1 MSVINTNVKA
11 LYTQNALKVS
21 GREQSAAM
29 QQLSTGKRI
38 NSARDDAAGLAIANR
53 MSQQIR
59 SLDMAI
65 RNAGDAVS
73 LIQTAEGATASIT
86 DMLQRMRELAVQAIN
101 DTNAQDQRG
110 YLDIE
115 FQQLKQ
121 QIQSISEFTQWNGFS
136 ILNGTA
142 GERVGDRPV
151 YKVAS
156 AGVFDSDVTYTK
168 GTPSTSISAN
178 TVAAS
183 GSGAFLK
190 AGTLDVVV
198 GASALTSAEF
208 TMPDGNIITIDT
220 TDATKIVMSSNTITL
235 KAGSGLVSADVVLT
249 QTVTS
254 GGASASYASQSVSWA
269 ISRTMPTAENMQ
281 ANDIIINGIT
291 IPASYAENDTVSS
304 GESVGA
310 SAIARVAAINE
321 MTAQTGVVATVKTNV
336 LTGAAMS
343 GSDVVTG
350 TVSINGYTTPQIT
363 STLNNLRESR
373 ATMVAAI
380 NAISAQTGVVAI
392 NTNSDAEGVRL
403 EALDGRNIEIAFNTE
418 STAADFSARTGLQQ
432 GLQIGSYSLESTVEG
447 EIEVT
452 TTSTTDWTR
461 AGIRPGDYSSN
472 TSIYTSGVRPVVTA
486 ASGIE
491 SLGDGD
497 LKINGIAI
505 RGAAASDDA
514 VSSTVA
520 ASSSRAGSA
529 IAMVA
534 AINASTAETGV
545 TASVAPASTVATD
558 VPAALTSANTNIYI
572 NGVAVAVTLTASE
585 SSTTRLTNI
594 IDAINTQ
601 RGQHG
606 AFAEA
611 TSDGRLTLSTPDGR
625 NLSVWFDVADD
636 TDATAVAAAAAEL
649 GLKGTAATG
658 VESAS
663 ASSTGA
669 ATSYGSVLLQ
679 SDDAFTLSPGANGFN
694 DDGDFATLG
703 FQQGTYGGLVDESTS
718 KMSPPRT
725 GRLSFHVG
733 ASATQTIYID
743 FADYGSKGPITSSI
757 TGDVELANT
766 EERTNRID
774 TVAGAQTV
782 LAKIDEALDKVNGN
796 RAVMGAVMNRLDYI
810 MDNLSNVSMNTTASR
825 SQVEDANYAQASTD
839 LARTQIMQQAATAVL
854 AQANMDQQT
863 VLKLLQ

>member
-21 GREQSAAM
+21 GREQSTAM

-59 SLDMAI
+59 SLDMAV

-86 DMLQRMRELAVQAIN
+86 DMLQRMRELSVQAIN
-101 DTNAQDQRG
+101 DTNSQDQRG

-121 QIQSISEFTQWNGFS
+121 QIQSISEHTQWNGFS

-156 AGVFDSDVTYTK
+156 AGVFNSEVTYTG
-168 GTPSTSISAN
+168 GTPTTSASAN
-178 TVAAS
+178 TITT
-183 GSGAFLK
+183 SGAGSFLK
-190 AGTLDVVV
+190 AGTLNVVV
-198 GASALTSAEF
+198 GASAMTSATF
-208 TMPDGNIITIDT
+208 TMPDGNIITLDV
-220 TDATKIVMSSNTITL
+220 TDATKIAMSTNTITL
-235 KAGSGLVSADVVLT
+235 KAGSGLVNNNVVLT
-249 QTVTS
+249 QTFNSSTTVNYS
-254 GGASASYASQSVSWA
+254 NQSVSLSVA
-269 ISRTMPTAENMQ
+269 RNMPTVDNMQ
-281 ANDIIINGIT
+281 ANDIIINGVT
-291 IPASYAENDTVSS
+291 IPASYATDDTVSAGNS
-304 GESVGA
+304 IGA
-310 SAIARVAAINE
+310 SAIARAAAINE
-321 MTAQTGVVATVKTNV
+321 ETAATGVVAVVKTNV

-350 TVSINGYTTPQIT
+350 TVSINGYTTPQIS

-380 NAISAQTGVVAI
+380 NAISAQTGVVAV

-403 EALDGRNIEIAFNTE
+403 EALDGRNIEVAFNTA
-418 STAADFSARTGLQQ
+418 STAADFSARTGLQE

-461 AGIRPGDYSSN
+461 AGIRPGDYSLN
-472 TSIYTSGVRPVVTA
+472 TSVYTSGVRPVVTA
-486 ASGIE
+486 ASGIQT
-491 SLGDGD
+491 LGDGD

-505 RGAAASDDA
+505 RGATASDDT
-514 VSSTVA
+514 VSSTVSDSSTRA
-520 ASSSRAGSA
+520 ASA

-534 AINASTAETGV
+534 AINESTTLTGV
-545 TASVAPASTVATD
+545 TASVAPASTVATA
-558 VPAALTSANTNIYI
+558 VPAVLTSASANLYI
-572 NGVAVAVTLTASE
+572 NGVAVAVTLTAGE
-585 SSTTRLTNI
+585 SSTTRLTNLMT
-594 IDAINTQ
+594 AINTQ

-606 AFAEA
+606 ALAEA
-611 TSDGRLTLSTPDGR
+611 TSDGRLSLSTPDGR
-625 NLSVWFDVADD
+625 NLSVWHDSGV
-636 TDATAVAAAAAEL
+636 TAAEL
-649 GLKGTAATG
+649 GLTGTAASSI
-658 VESAS
+658 VSAT
-663 ASSTGA
+663 AASTGA
-669 ATSYGSVLLQ
+669 QTSYGSVLLQ
-679 SDDAFTLSPGANGFN
+679 SDDAFTLAPGDNGFN

-718 KMSPPRT
+718 KMTPPRT

-743 FADYGSKGPITSSI
+743 FADYGSKGPITSGI
-757 TGDVELANT
+757 TGDVELSDT
-766 EERTNRID
+766 EQRTNRID
-774 TVAGAQTV
+774 TVAGAQAV
-782 LAKIDEALDKVNGN
+782 LAELDVALDKVNGN

-825 SQVEDANYAQASTD
+825 SQIEDADYAKASTD
-839 LARTQIMQQAATAVL
+839 MARTQIMQQAATAVL

>member
-21 GREQSAAM
+21 GREQSTAM

-86 DMLQRMRELAVQAIN
+86 DMLQRMRELSVQAIN
-101 DTNAQDQRG
+101 DTNSQDQRG

-121 QIQSISEFTQWNGFS
+121 QIQSISEHTQWNGFS

-156 AGVFDSDVTYTK
+156 AGVFNSEVTYTG
-168 GTPSTSISAN
+168 GTPTTSASAN
-178 TVAAS
+178 TITT
-183 GSGAFLK
+183 SGAGSFLK
-190 AGTLDVVV
+190 AGTLNVVV
-198 GASALTSAEF
+198 GASAMTSATF
-208 TMPDGNIITIDT
+208 TMPDGNIITLDV
-220 TDATKIVMSSNTITL
+220 TDATKIAMSTNTITL
-235 KAGSGLVSADVVLT
+235 KAGSGLVNNNVVLT
-249 QTVTS
+249 QTFNSSTTVNYS
-254 GGASASYASQSVSWA
+254 NQSVSLSVA
-269 ISRTMPTAENMQ
+269 RNMPTVDNMQ
-281 ANDIIINGIT
+281 ANDIIINGVT
-291 IPASYAENDTVSS
+291 IPASYAINDTLSAGNS
-304 GESVGA
+304 IGA
-310 SAIARVAAINE
+310 SAIARAAAINE
-321 MTAQTGVVATVKTNV
+321 ETAATGVVAVVKTNV

-350 TVSINGYTTPQIT
+350 TVSINGYTTPQIS

-380 NAISAQTGVVAI
+380 NAISAQTGVVAV

-403 EALDGRNIEIAFNTE
+403 EALDGRNIEVAFNTA
-418 STAADFSARTGLQQ
+418 STAADFSARTGLQE

-461 AGIRPGDYSSN
+461 AGIRPGDYSLN
-472 TSIYTSGVRPVVTA
+472 TSVYTSGVRPVVTA
-486 ASGIE
+486 ASGIQT
-491 SLGDGD
+491 LGDGD

-505 RGAAASDDA
+505 RGATASDDT
-514 VSSTVA
+514 VSSTVSDSSTRA
-520 ASSSRAGSA
+520 ASA

-534 AINASTAETGV
+534 AINESTTLTGV
-545 TASVAPASTVATD
+545 TASVAPASTVATA
-558 VPAALTSANTNIYI
+558 VPAVLTSASANLYI
-572 NGVAVAVTLTASE
+572 NGVAVAVTLTAGE
-585 SSTTRLTNI
+585 SSTTRLTNLMT
-594 IDAINTQ
+594 AINTQ

-606 AFAEA
+606 ALAEA
-611 TSDGRLTLSTPDGR
+611 TSDGRLSLSTPDGR
-625 NLSVWFDVADD
+625 NLSVWHDSSV
-636 TDATAVAAAAAEL
+636 TAAEL
-649 GLKGTAATG
+649 GLTGSAASSIVSATAA
-658 VESAS
+658 
-663 ASSTGA
+663 STDA
-669 ATSYGSVLLQ
+669 QTSYGSVLLQ
-679 SDDAFTLSPGANGFN
+679 SDDAFTLAPGDNGFN

-718 KMSPPRT
+718 KMTPPRT

-743 FADYGSKGPITSSI
+743 FADYGSKGPITSGI
-757 TGDVELANT
+757 TGDVELSDT
-766 EERTNRID
+766 EQRTNRID
-774 TVAGAQTV
+774 TVAGAQAV
-782 LAKIDEALDKVNGN
+782 LAELDVALDKVNGN

-825 SQVEDANYAQASTD
+825 SQIEDADYAKASTD
-839 LARTQIMQQAATAVL
+839 MARTQIMQQAATAVL

>member
-21 GREQSAAM
+21 GREQSTAM

-86 DMLQRMRELAVQAIN
+86 DMLQRMRELSVQAIN
-101 DTNAQDQRG
+101 DTNSQDQRG

-121 QIQSISEFTQWNGFS
+121 QIQSISEHTQWNGFS

-156 AGVFDSDVTYTK
+156 AGVFNSEVTYTG
-168 GTPSTSISAN
+168 GTPTTSASAN
-178 TVAAS
+178 TITT
-183 GSGAFLK
+183 SGAGSFLK
-190 AGTLDVVV
+190 AGTLNVVV
-198 GASALTSAEF
+198 GASAMTSATF
-208 TMPDGNIITIDT
+208 TMPDGNIITLDV
-220 TDATKIVMSSNTITL
+220 TDATKIAMSTNTITL
-235 KAGSGLVSADVVLT
+235 KAGSGLVNNNVVLT
-249 QTVTS
+249 QTFNSSTTVNYS
-254 GGASASYASQSVSWA
+254 NQSVSLSVA
-269 ISRTMPTAENMQ
+269 RNMPTVDNMQ
-281 ANDIIINGIT
+281 ANDIIINGVT
-291 IPASYAENDTVSS
+291 IPASYAINDTLSAGNS
-304 GESVGA
+304 IGA
-310 SAIARVAAINE
+310 SAIARAAAINE
-321 MTAQTGVVATVKTNV
+321 ETAATGVVAVVKTNV

-350 TVSINGYTTPQIT
+350 TVSINGYTTPQIS

-380 NAISAQTGVVAI
+380 NAISAQTGVVAV

-403 EALDGRNIEIAFNTE
+403 EALDGRNIEVAFNTA
-418 STAADFSARTGLQQ
+418 STAADFSARTGLQE

-461 AGIRPGDYSSN
+461 AGIRPGDYSLN
-472 TSIYTSGVRPVVTA
+472 TSVYTSGVRPVVTA
-486 ASGIE
+486 ASGIQT
-491 SLGDGD
+491 LGDGD

-505 RGAAASDDA
+505 RGATASDDT
-514 VSSTVA
+514 VSSTVSDSSTRA
-520 ASSSRAGSA
+520 ASA

-534 AINASTAETGV
+534 AINESTTLTGV
-545 TASVAPASTVATD
+545 TASVAPASTVATA
-558 VPAALTSANTNIYI
+558 VPAVLTSASANLYI
-572 NGVAVAVTLTASE
+572 NGVAVAVTLTAGE
-585 SSTTRLTNI
+585 SSTTRLTNLMT
-594 IDAINTQ
+594 AINTQ

-606 AFAEA
+606 ALAEA
-611 TSDGRLTLSTPDGR
+611 TSDGRLSLSTPDGR
-625 NLSVWFDVADD
+625 NLSVWHDSGV
-636 TDATAVAAAAAEL
+636 TAAEL
-649 GLKGTAATG
+649 GLTGTAASSI
-658 VESAS
+658 VSAT
-663 ASSTGA
+663 AASTGA
-669 ATSYGSVLLQ
+669 QTSYGSVLLQ
-679 SDDAFTLSPGANGFN
+679 SDDAFTLAPGDNGFN

-718 KMSPPRT
+718 KMTPPRT

-743 FADYGSKGPITSSI
+743 FADYGSKGPITSGI
-757 TGDVELANT
+757 TGDVELSDT
-766 EERTNRID
+766 EQRTNRID
-774 TVAGAQTV
+774 TVAGAQAV
-782 LAKIDEALDKVNGN
+782 LAELDVALDKVNGN

-825 SQVEDANYAQASTD
+825 SQIEDADYAKASTD
-839 LARTQIMQQAATAVL
+839 MARTQIMQQAATAVL

>member
-21 GREQSAAM
+21 GREQSTAM

-86 DMLQRMRELAVQAIN
+86 DMLQRMRELSVQAIN
-101 DTNAQDQRG
+101 DTNSQDQRG

-121 QIQSISEFTQWNGFS
+121 QIQSISEHTQWNGFS

-156 AGVFDSDVTYTK
+156 AGVFNSEVTYTG
-168 GTPSTSISAN
+168 GTPTTSASAN
-178 TVAAS
+178 TITT
-183 GSGAFLK
+183 SGAGSFLK
-190 AGTLDVVV
+190 AGTLNVVV
-198 GASALTSAEF
+198 GASAMTSATF
-208 TMPDGNIITIDT
+208 TMPDGNIITLDV
-220 TDATKIVMSSNTITL
+220 TDATKIAMSTNTITL
-235 KAGSGLVSADVVLT
+235 KAGSGLVNNNVVLT
-249 QTVTS
+249 QTFNSSTTVNYS
-254 GGASASYASQSVSWA
+254 NQSVSLSVA
-269 ISRTMPTAENMQ
+269 RNMPTVDNMQ
-281 ANDIIINGIT
+281 ANDIIINGVT
-291 IPASYAENDTVSS
+291 IPASYATDDTVSAGNS
-304 GESVGA
+304 IGA
-310 SAIARVAAINE
+310 SAIARAAAINE
-321 MTAQTGVVATVKTNV
+321 ETAATGVVAVVKTNV

-350 TVSINGYTTPQIT
+350 TVSINGYTTPQIS

-380 NAISAQTGVVAI
+380 NAISAQTGVVAV

-403 EALDGRNIEIAFNTE
+403 EALDGRNIEVAFNTA
-418 STAADFSARTGLQQ
+418 STAADFSARTGLQE

-461 AGIRPGDYSSN
+461 AGIRPGDYSLN
-472 TSIYTSGVRPVVTA
+472 TSVYTSGVRPVVTA
-486 ASGIE
+486 ASGIQT
-491 SLGDGD
+491 LGDGD

-505 RGAAASDDA
+505 RGATASDDT
-514 VSSTVA
+514 VSSTVSDSSTRA
-520 ASSSRAGSA
+520 ASA

-534 AINASTAETGV
+534 AINESTTLTGV
-545 TASVAPASTVATD
+545 TASVAPASTVATA
-558 VPAALTSANTNIYI
+558 VPAVLTSASANLYI
-572 NGVAVAVTLTASE
+572 NGVAVAVTLTAGE
-585 SSTTRLTNI
+585 SSTTRLTNLMT
-594 IDAINTQ
+594 AINTQ

-606 AFAEA
+606 ALAEA
-611 TSDGRLTLSTPDGR
+611 TSDGRLSLSTPDGR
-625 NLSVWFDVADD
+625 NLSVWHDSGV
-636 TDATAVAAAAAEL
+636 TAAEL
-649 GLKGTAATG
+649 GLTGTAASSI
-658 VESAS
+658 VSAT
-663 ASSTGA
+663 AASTGA
-669 ATSYGSVLLQ
+669 QTSYGSVLLQ
-679 SDDAFTLSPGANGFN
+679 SDDAFTLAPGDNGFN

-718 KMSPPRT
+718 KMTPPRT

-743 FADYGSKGPITSSI
+743 FADYGSKGPITSGI
-757 TGDVELANT
+757 TGDVELSDT
-766 EERTNRID
+766 EQRTNRID
-774 TVAGAQTV
+774 TVAGAQAV
-782 LAKIDEALDKVNGN
+782 LAELDVALDKVNGN

-825 SQVEDANYAQASTD
+825 SQIEDADYAKASTD
-839 LARTQIMQQAATAVL
+839 MARTQIMQQAATAVL

>member
-21 GREQSAAM
+21 GREQSTAM

-59 SLDMAI
+59 SLDMAV

-86 DMLQRMRELAVQAIN
+86 DMLQRMRELSVQAIN
-101 DTNAQDQRG
+101 DTNSQDQRG

-121 QIQSISEFTQWNGFS
+121 QIQSISEHTQWNGFS

-156 AGVFDSDVTYTK
+156 AGVFNSEVTYTG
-168 GTPSTSISAN
+168 GTPTTSASAN
-178 TVAAS
+178 TITT
-183 GSGAFLK
+183 SGAGSFLK
-190 AGTLDVVV
+190 AGTLNVVV
-198 GASALTSAEF
+198 GASAMTSATF
-208 TMPDGNIITIDT
+208 TMPDGNIITLDV
-220 TDATKIVMSSNTITL
+220 TDATKIAMSTNTITL
-235 KAGSGLVSADVVLT
+235 KAGSGLVNNNVVLT
-249 QTVTS
+249 QTFNSSTTVNYS
-254 GGASASYASQSVSWA
+254 NQSVSLSVA
-269 ISRTMPTAENMQ
+269 RNMPTVDNMQ
-281 ANDIIINGIT
+281 ANDIIINGVT
-291 IPASYAENDTVSS
+291 IPASYATDDTVSAGNS
-304 GESVGA
+304 IGA
-310 SAIARVAAINE
+310 SAIARAAAINE
-321 MTAQTGVVATVKTNV
+321 ETAATGVVAVVKTNV

-350 TVSINGYTTPQIT
+350 TVSINGYTTPQIS

-373 ATMVAAI
+373 ATMVAAV
-380 NAISAQTGVVAI
+380 NAISGLTGVIAI

-403 EALDGRNIEIAFNTE
+403 EALDGRNIEVAFNTA
-418 STAADFSARTGLQQ
+418 STAADFSARTGLQE

-461 AGIRPGDYSSN
+461 AGIRPGDYSLN
-472 TSIYTSGVRPVVTA
+472 TSVYTSGVRPVVTA
-486 ASGIE
+486 ASGIQT
-491 SLGDGD
+491 LGDGD

-505 RGAAASDDA
+505 RGATASDDT
-514 VSSTVA
+514 VSSTVSDSSTRA
-520 ASSSRAGSA
+520 ASA

-534 AINASTAETGV
+534 AINESTTLTGV
-545 TASVAPASTVATD
+545 TASVAPASTVATA
-558 VPAALTSANTNIYI
+558 VPAVLTSASANLYI
-572 NGVAVAVTLTASE
+572 NGVAVAVTLTAGE
-585 SSTTRLTNI
+585 SSTTRLTNLMT
-594 IDAINTQ
+594 AINTQ

-606 AFAEA
+606 ALAEA
-611 TSDGRLTLSTPDGR
+611 TSDGRLSLSTPDGR
-625 NLSVWFDVADD
+625 NLSVWHDSGV
-636 TDATAVAAAAAEL
+636 TAAEL
-649 GLKGTAATG
+649 GLTGTAASSI
-658 VESAS
+658 VSAT
-663 ASSTGA
+663 AASTGA
-669 ATSYGSVLLQ
+669 QTSYGSVLLQ
-679 SDDAFTLSPGANGFN
+679 SDDAFTLAPGDNGFN

-718 KMSPPRT
+718 KMTPPRT

-743 FADYGSKGPITSSI
+743 FADYGSKGPITSGI
-757 TGDVELANT
+757 TGDVELSDT
-766 EERTNRID
+766 EQRTNRID
-774 TVAGAQTV
+774 TVAGAQAV
-782 LAKIDEALDKVNGN
+782 LAELDVALDKVNGN

-825 SQVEDANYAQASTD
+825 SQIEDADYAKASTD
-839 LARTQIMQQAATAVL
+839 MARTQIMQQAATAVL

>member
-53 MSQQIR
+53 LSQQIR
-59 SLDMAI
+59 SLNMAI

-101 DTNAQDQRG
+101 DTNAVDQRG

-156 AGVFDSDVTYTK
+156 AGVTDTDLTYSVDSATTANTGTLTYTGTGTLAKSGVLEIDVDSSDDVT
-168 GTPSTSISAN
+168 A
-178 TVAAS
+178 
-183 GSGAFLK
+183 
-190 AGTLDVVV
+190 TLT
-198 GASALTSAEF
+198 L
-208 TMPDGNIITIDT
+208 PDGNVVTVTGGTSSASGKTITFTNSLLTGGTGTFIITST
-220 TDATKIVMSSNTITL
+220 TTASP
-235 KAGSGLVSADVVLT
+235 
-249 QTVTS
+249 VTT
-254 GGASASYASQSVSWA
+254 AQAFTSQSVSLNLERA
-269 ISRTMPTAENMQ
+269 MPTVERMQ
-281 ANDIIINGIT
+281 ANDIIINGVT
-291 IPASYAENDTVSS
+291 IPASYAENDELSTGNSI
-304 GESVGA
+304 GA
-310 SAIARVAAINE
+310 SAIARAAAVNE
-321 MTAQTGVVATVKTNV
+321 MTAQTGVVAVVKTNV
-336 LTGAAMS
+336 MAGAAMS
-343 GSDVVTG
+343 GSAVVTG

-373 ATMVAAI
+373 ATTVAAI

-392 NTNSDAEGVRL
+392 NTNSDAEGIRL
-403 EALDGRNIEIAFNTE
+403 EALDGRNIEVAFNTE

-432 GLQIGSYSLESTVEG
+432 GLQIGSYSLESSVEG

-461 AGIRPGDYSSN
+461 AGIRPGDYSRN
-472 TSIYTSGVRPVVTA
+472 TSVYTSGVREVVTNA
-486 ASGIE
+486 AGIE
-491 SLGDGD
+491 TLGDGD
-497 LKINGIAI
+497 LKINGVAI
-505 RGAAASDDA
+505 RGAAASDDT

-520 ASSSRAGSA
+520 ASSSRSGSA
-529 IAMVA
+529 IAIVA
-534 AINASTAETGV
+534 AINASTSQTGV
-545 TASVAPASTVATD
+545 TASVAPASTVASA
-558 VPAALTSANTNIYI
+558 VPTTANSASTNIYL

-585 SSTTRLTNI
+585 SSTTRLNNI

-606 AFAEA
+606 VLAEA
-611 TSDGRLTLSTPDGR
+611 TSDGRLNLSTPDGR
-625 NLSVWFDVADD
+625 NMSVWFDSA
-636 TDATAVAAAAAEL
+636 ATGVTAAEL
-649 GLKGTAATG
+649 GLTGTAALGISNATA
-658 VESAS
+658 AS
-663 ASSTGA
+663 TTAKTV
-669 ATSYGSVLLQ
+669 YGSVLLQ
-679 SDDAFTLSPGANGFN
+679 SDDAFTLTPGANGFN
-694 DDGDFATLG
+694 SDGDFATLG

-733 ASATQTIYID
+733 ASATQTIHID

-757 TGDVELANT
+757 TGDVELSNT
-766 EERTNRID
+766 AQRVNRID
-774 TVAGAQTV
+774 TVAEAQSV
-782 LAKIDEALDKVNGN
+782 LAKLDVALDKVNGN

-810 MDNLSNVSMNTTASR
+810 MDNLSDVSLNTEASR
-825 SQVEDANYAQASTD
+825 SQIEDADYAKASTD

>member
-21 GREQSAAM
+21 GRQQSEAM

-86 DMLQRMRELAVQAIN
+86 DMLQRMRELSVQAIN

-156 AGVFDSDVTYTK
+156 AGSLVPVTSFSV
-168 GTPSTSISAN
+168 GTPTTSAAAN
-178 TVAAS
+178 TVTAS
-183 GSGAFLK
+183 GSG
-190 AGTLDVVV
+190 V
-198 GASALTSAEF
+198 F
-208 TMPDGNIITIDT
+208 TMAGSLSVVMNAGALSSAKFTKPDGSIVDLLVPSAAATI
-220 TDATKIVMSSNTITL
+220 ATKIAASNNTITI
-235 KAGSGLVSADVVLT
+235 KAGSGLVDADLVLT
-249 QTVTS
+249 QTVTV
-254 GGASASYASQSVSWA
+254 GGAAANYASETVRVTAQ
-269 ISRTMPTAENMQ
+269 MPTVSAMQ
-281 ANDIIINGIT
+281 ANDIIINGVT
-291 IPASYAENDTVSS
+291 IPASYASNDTKSAGNS
-304 GESVGA
+304 ISA
-310 SAIARVAAINE
+310 SAIARAAAINE

-336 LTGAAMS
+336 MTGAAMS

-350 TVSINGYTTPQIT
+350 TININGFTTPQIT

-373 ATMVAAI
+373 ATAVAAI
-380 NAISAQTGVVAI
+380 NAISAQTGVVAV
-392 NTNSDAEGVRL
+392 NTGSDAEGIRL
-403 EALDGRNIEIAFNTE
+403 EAADGRNIELSFNTE
-418 STAADFSARTGLQQ
+418 STAANFSARTGLQQ
-432 GLQIGSYSLESTVEG
+432 GLQIGSYSLESAVEG

-461 AGIRPGDYSSN
+461 AGIRPGDYSRN
-472 TSIYTSGVRPVVTA
+472 TSIYTSAVRPVVTA

-497 LKINGIAI
+497 LRINGVAI
-505 RGAAASDDA
+505 RGAMAADDT
-514 VSSTVA
+514 SSSEVA
-520 ASSSRAGSA
+520 ATSSRAGSA

-534 AINASTAETGV
+534 AINASSEQSGV
-545 TASVAPASTVATD
+545 RATVAAASTVAT
-558 VPAALTSANTNIYI
+558 AAPTTTTAGSVNVFI
-572 NGVAVAVTLTASE
+572 NGVAVPVTLTAGE
-585 SSTTRLTNI
+585 STTTRLNNI
-594 IDAINTQ
+594 IAAINTQ

-606 AFAEA
+606 VLAEA
-611 TSDGRLTLSTPDGR
+611 TSNGRLSLSTPDGR
-625 NLSVWFDVADD
+625 NMSVWH
-636 TDATAVAAAAAEL
+636 DATVTAAEL
-649 GLKGTAATG
+649 GLTGTAA
-658 VESAS
+658 SSIAS
-663 ASSTGA
+663 ATTASTGA
-669 ATSYGSVLLQ
+669 KTVYGSVLLQ
-679 SDDAFTLSPGANGFN
+679 SDKAFTLSPGDNGFKT
-694 DDGDFATLG
+694 DGDFATLG

-733 ASATQTIYID
+733 ASATQTIHID

-757 TGDVELANT
+757 TGDVDLSNT
-766 EERTNRID
+766 AQRVNRID
-774 TVAGAQTV
+774 SVEAARSM
-782 LAKIDEALDKVNGN
+782 LAKIDVALDKVNGN

>member
-21 GREQSAAM
+21 GREQSTAM

-38 NSARDDAAGLAIANR
+38 NSSRDDAAGLAIANR

-156 AGVFDSDVTYTK
+156 AGVTDTALTYSVDSATTDNTGTLTYTGTLAKSGVLAIDVDASDDVT
-168 GTPSTSISAN
+168 A
-178 TVAAS
+178 
-183 GSGAFLK
+183 
-190 AGTLDVVV
+190 TLT
-198 GASALTSAEF
+198 L
-208 TMPDGNIITIDT
+208 PDGNVITVTGGTSSAADETITFTNSILTGGTGTFIITST
-220 TDATKIVMSSNTITL
+220 TGTGTTAEAFT
-235 KAGSGLVSADVVLT
+235 G
-249 QTVTS
+249 
-254 GGASASYASQSVSWA
+254 QSVSLDLT
-269 ISRTMPTAENMQ
+269 RTMPAADSMQ
-281 ANDIIINGIT
+281 ANDIIINGVT
-291 IPASYAENDTVSS
+291 IPASYAENDTLSS
-304 GESVGA
+304 GSSVGA

-321 MTAQTGVVATVKTNV
+321 MTAQTGVVATIKTNV
-336 LTGAAMS
+336 MTGAAMS
-343 GSDVVTG
+343 GSAVVTG

-373 ATMVAAI
+373 ATVVAAI
-380 NAISAQTGVVAI
+380 NAISTQTGVVAI

-403 EALDGRNIEIAFNTE
+403 EALDGRNIEVAFNTA
-418 STAADFSARTGLQQ
+418 STAANFSARTGLQQ
-432 GLQIGSYSLESTVEG
+432 GLQIGSYSLESAVEG

-461 AGIRPGDYSSN
+461 AGIRPGDYSRN
-472 TSIYTSGVRPVVTA
+472 TSVYTSGVRPVVTA

-491 SLGDGD
+491 TLGDGD

-505 RGAAASDDA
+505 RGASAADDS

-520 ASSSRAGSA
+520 ATSSRSGSA
-529 IAMVA
+529 IAIVA
-534 AINASTAETGV
+534 AINASTTQTGV
-545 TASVAPASTVATD
+545 TASVAPASTAATD
-558 VPAALTSANTNIYI
+558 VPAVLTSASTNIYI
-572 NGVAVAVTLTASE
+572 NGVAVAVTLTANE
-585 SSTTRLTNI
+585 SPATRRSNI
-594 IDAINTQ
+594 ITAINTQ
-601 RGQHG
+601 SGQHG
-606 AFAEA
+606 AQASE
-611 TSDGRLTLSTPDGR
+611 TSDGRLSLSTPDGR

-636 TDATAVAAAAAEL
+636 SNATAVAAAAAEL
-649 GLKGTAATG
+649 GLKGSAATG

-669 ATSYGSVLLQ
+669 KTSYGSILLQ

-718 KMSPPRT
+718 KMTPPRT

-733 ASATQTIYID
+733 ASATQTIHID

-757 TGDVELANT
+757 TGDVELSNT
-766 EERTNRID
+766 AQRVNRID
-774 TVAGAQTV
+774 TVTGAQTV

-825 SQVEDANYAQASTD
+825 SQIEDADYAKASTD

>member
-21 GREQSAAM
+21 GRQQSEAM

-86 DMLQRMRELAVQAIN
+86 DMLQRMRELSVQAIN

-156 AGVFDSDVTYTK
+156 AGVTDTALTYSVDSATTTNTGTLTYT
-168 GTPSTSISAN
+168 GT
-178 TVAAS
+178 
-183 GSGAFLK
+183 
-190 AGTLDVVV
+190 GTLVKSGVLEIDVDGSDAVT
-198 GASALTSAEF
+198 ATLTL
-208 TMPDGNIITIDT
+208 PDGNVVTVTGGTSSASGKTITFTNSLLTGGTGTFIITST
-220 TDATKIVMSSNTITL
+220 TTVSPAATAQAFT
-235 KAGSGLVSADVVLT
+235 
-249 QTVTS
+249 
-254 GGASASYASQSVSWA
+254 SQSVSLDLT
-269 ISRTMPTAENMQ
+269 RTMPTADNMQ
-281 ANDIIINGIT
+281 ANDIIINGVT
-291 IPASYAENDTVSS
+291 IPASYAENDTLSS
-304 GESVGA
+304 GNSVGA

-343 GSDVVTG
+343 GSDVITG

-373 ATMVAAI
+373 ATVVAAI

-403 EALDGRNIEIAFNTE
+403 EAVDGRNIEVAFNTE
-418 STAADFSARTGLQQ
+418 STAANFSARTGLQQ

-472 TSIYTSGVRPVVTA
+472 TSVYTSGVRPVVTA

-505 RGAAASDDA
+505 RGASATDDA

-520 ASSSRAGSA
+520 ATSSRAGSA

-545 TASVAPASTVATD
+545 TASVAPASTVATA
-558 VPAALTSANTNIYI
+558 VPTTTSSASTNIYL

-606 AFAEA
+606 VLAEA
-611 TSDGRLTLSTPDGR
+611 TSDGRLSLSTPDGR
-625 NLSVWFDVADD
+625 NLSVWHDSGV
-636 TDATAVAAAAAEL
+636 AAAEL
-649 GLKGTAATG
+649 GLSGSAASSIA
-658 VESAS
+658 SAS
-663 ASSTGA
+663 AASTTA
-669 ATSYGSVLLQ
+669 KTSYGSVLLQ

-694 DDGDFATLG
+694 DEGDFATLG

-733 ASATQTIYID
+733 ASATQTIHID
-743 FADYGSKGPITSSI
+743 FADYGSKGPITSGI
-757 TGDVELANT
+757 TGDVELSDSA
-766 EERTNRID
+766 ERVNRID
-774 TVAGAQTV
+774 TVEDARAM
-782 LAKIDEALDKVNGN
+782 LAKIDVALDKVNGN

-825 SQVEDANYAQASTD
+825 SQVEDANYAQASTE

>member
-1 MSVINTNVKA
+1 
-11 LYTQNALKVS
+11 
-21 GREQSAAM
+21 
-29 QQLSTGKRI
+29 
-38 NSARDDAAGLAIANR
+38 
-53 MSQQIR
+53 
-59 SLDMAI
+59 
-65 RNAGDAVS
+65 

-472 TSIYTSGVRPVVTA
+472 TSVYTSGVRPVVTA
-486 ASGIE
+486 ASGIQ

-520 ASSSRAGSA
+520 ATSSRAGSA

-545 TASVAPASTVATD
+545 TASVAPASTVATA
-558 VPAALTSANTNIYI
+558 VPTTTSSASTNIYL

-606 AFAEA
+606 VLAEA

-625 NLSVWFDVADD
+625 NLSVWHDSTV
-636 TDATAVAAAAAEL
+636 TAAEL
-649 GLKGTAATG
+649 GLSGTAA
-658 VESAS
+658 SSIAS
-663 ASSTGA
+663 ATAASTTA
-669 ATSYGSVLLQ
+669 KTSYGSVLLQ

>member
-21 GREQSAAM
+21 GREQSTAM

-86 DMLQRMRELAVQAIN
+86 DMLQRMRELSVQAIN
-101 DTNAQDQRG
+101 DTNSQDQRG

-121 QIQSISEFTQWNGFS
+121 QIQSISEHTQWNGFS

-156 AGVFDSDVTYTK
+156 AGVTDTGLTYSVDSATTANTGTLTYT
-168 GTPSTSISAN
+168 GT
-178 TVAAS
+178 
-183 GSGAFLK
+183 
-190 AGTLDVVV
+190 GTLAKSGVLAIAVS
-198 GASALTSAEF
+198 ASNAVTATLTL
-208 TMPDGNIITIDT
+208 PDGNVATITGGT
-220 TDATKIVMSSNTITL
+220 SDATAKTITFTSSIL
-235 KAGSGLVSADVVLT
+235 TGGTGTFVITSTTTVSP
-249 QTVTS
+249 
-254 GGASASYASQSVSWA
+254 SATAQAFTSQSVSLDLA
-269 ISRTMPTAENMQ
+269 RAMPTVDNMQ
-281 ANDIIINGIT
+281 ANDIIINGVT
-291 IPASYAENDTVSS
+291 IPASYAINDTLSAGNS
-304 GESVGA
+304 IGA
-310 SAIARVAAINE
+310 SAIARAAAINE
-321 MTAQTGVVATVKTNV
+321 ETAATGVVAVVKTNV

-350 TVSINGYTTPQIT
+350 TVSINGYTTPQIS

-373 ATMVAAI
+373 ATMVAAV
-380 NAISAQTGVVAI
+380 NAISGLTGVIAI

-403 EALDGRNIEIAFNTE
+403 EALDGRNIEVAFNTA
-418 STAADFSARTGLQQ
+418 STAADFSARTGLQE

-461 AGIRPGDYSSN
+461 AGIRPGDYSLN
-472 TSIYTSGVRPVVTA
+472 TSVYTSGVRPVVTA
-486 ASGIE
+486 ASGIQT
-491 SLGDGD
+491 LGDGD

-505 RGAAASDDA
+505 RGATASDDT
-514 VSSTVA
+514 VSSTVSDSSTRA
-520 ASSSRAGSA
+520 ASA

-534 AINASTAETGV
+534 AINESTTLTGV
-545 TASVAPASTVATD
+545 TASVAPASTVATA
-558 VPAALTSANTNIYI
+558 VPAVLTSASANLYI
-572 NGVAVAVTLTASE
+572 NGVAVAVTLTAGE
-585 SSTTRLTNI
+585 SSTTRLTNLMT
-594 IDAINTQ
+594 AINTQ

-606 AFAEA
+606 ALAEA
-611 TSDGRLTLSTPDGR
+611 TSDGRLSLSTPDGR
-625 NLSVWFDVADD
+625 NLSVWHDSSV
-636 TDATAVAAAAAEL
+636 TAAEL
-649 GLKGTAATG
+649 GLTGSAASSIVSATAA
-658 VESAS
+658 
-663 ASSTGA
+663 STDA
-669 ATSYGSVLLQ
+669 QTSYGSVLLQ
-679 SDDAFTLSPGANGFN
+679 SDDAFTLAPGDNGFN

-718 KMSPPRT
+718 KMTPPRT

-743 FADYGSKGPITSSI
+743 FADYGSKGPITSGI
-757 TGDVELANT
+757 TGDVELSDT
-766 EERTNRID
+766 EQRTNRID
-774 TVAGAQTV
+774 TVAGAQAV
-782 LAKIDEALDKVNGN
+782 LAELDVALDKVNGN

-825 SQVEDANYAQASTD
+825 SQIEDADYAKASTD
-839 LARTQIMQQAATAVL
+839 MARTQIMQQAATAVL

>member
-21 GREQSAAM
+21 GREQSTAM

-86 DMLQRMRELAVQAIN
+86 DMLQRMRELSVQAIN
-101 DTNAQDQRG
+101 DTNSQDQRG

-121 QIQSISEFTQWNGFS
+121 QIQSISEHTQWNGFS

-156 AGVFDSDVTYTK
+156 AGVFNSEVTYTG
-168 GTPSTSISAN
+168 GTPTTSASAN
-178 TVAAS
+178 TITT
-183 GSGAFLK
+183 SGAGSFLK
-190 AGTLDVVV
+190 AGTLNVVV
-198 GASALTSAEF
+198 GASAMTSATF
-208 TMPDGNIITIDT
+208 TMPDGNIITLDV
-220 TDATKIVMSSNTITL
+220 TDATKIAMSTNTITL
-235 KAGSGLVSADVVLT
+235 KAGSGLVNNNVVLT
-249 QTVTS
+249 QTFNSSTTVNYS
-254 GGASASYASQSVSWA
+254 NQSVSLSVA
-269 ISRTMPTAENMQ
+269 RNMPTVDNMQ
-281 ANDIIINGIT
+281 ANDIIINGVT
-291 IPASYAENDTVSS
+291 IPASYAINDTLSAGNS
-304 GESVGA
+304 IGA
-310 SAIARVAAINE
+310 SAIARAAAINE
-321 MTAQTGVVATVKTNV
+321 ETAATGVVAVVKTNV

-350 TVSINGYTTPQIT
+350 TVSINGYTTPQIS

-380 NAISAQTGVVAI
+380 NAISAQTGVVAV

-403 EALDGRNIEIAFNTE
+403 EALDGRNIEVAFNTA
-418 STAADFSARTGLQQ
+418 STAADFSARTGLQE

-461 AGIRPGDYSSN
+461 AGIRPGDYSLN
-472 TSIYTSGVRPVVTA
+472 TSVYTSGVRPVVTA
-486 ASGIE
+486 ASGIQT
-491 SLGDGD
+491 LGDGD

-505 RGAAASDDA
+505 RGATASDDT
-514 VSSTVA
+514 VSSTVSDSSTRA
-520 ASSSRAGSA
+520 ASA

-534 AINASTAETGV
+534 AINESTTLTGV
-545 TASVAPASTVATD
+545 TASVAPASTVATA
-558 VPAALTSANTNIYI
+558 VPAVLTSASTNLYI
-572 NGVAVAVTLTASE
+572 NGVAVAVTLTAGE
-585 SSTTRLTNI
+585 SSTTRLTNLMT
-594 IDAINTQ
+594 AINTQ

-606 AFAEA
+606 ALAEA
-611 TSDGRLTLSTPDGR
+611 TSDGRLSLSTPDGR
-625 NLSVWFDVADD
+625 NLSVWHDSGV
-636 TDATAVAAAAAEL
+636 TAAEL
-649 GLKGTAATG
+649 GLTGTAASSI
-658 VESAS
+658 VSAT
-663 ASSTGA
+663 AASTGA
-669 ATSYGSVLLQ
+669 QTSYGSVLLQ
-679 SDDAFTLSPGANGFN
+679 SDDAFTLAPGDNGFN

-718 KMSPPRT
+718 KMTPPRT

-743 FADYGSKGPITSSI
+743 FADYGSKGPITSGI
-757 TGDVELANT
+757 TGDVELSDT
-766 EERTNRID
+766 EQRTNRID
-774 TVAGAQTV
+774 TVAGAQAV
-782 LAKIDEALDKVNGN
+782 LAELDVALDKVNGN

-825 SQVEDANYAQASTD
+825 SQIEDADYAKASTD
-839 LARTQIMQQAATAVL
+839 MARTQIMQQAATAVL